1 MCTVG
6 TCTFF
11 FTSLSCQHK
20 SRALRV
26 LGARP
31 HDMDAALSHR
41 WGDGHVSARLCALA
55 GGLPNATR
63 VSVGSKPMQVHLQ
76 QNDLLWHHGCTPFL
90 LPLPTFSAPRASCS
104 ALTCSPRLNMKCWYA
119 KRVPDVVV
127 VAFAVDIFVGVRRTP
142 NLSSCQFPDRLPSRR
157 QRHKQLL

>member
-6 TCTFF
+6 TCTQFLYLF
-11 FTSLSCQHK
+11 HVNTSHGRSEF
-20 SRALRV
+20 A
-26 LGARP
+26 GARP
-31 HDMDAALSHR
+31 HDRDAALSHR

-55 GGLPNATR
+55 GGLRNATR

-76 QNDLLWHHGCTPFL
+76 QNDLLW
-90 LPLPTFSAPRASCS
+90 LPTFSAPRASCS
-104 ALTCSPRLNMKCWYA
+104 ALTCSPRLNMKCRYA

-127 VAFAVDIFVGVRRTP
+127 VAFAADIFVGVRRTP